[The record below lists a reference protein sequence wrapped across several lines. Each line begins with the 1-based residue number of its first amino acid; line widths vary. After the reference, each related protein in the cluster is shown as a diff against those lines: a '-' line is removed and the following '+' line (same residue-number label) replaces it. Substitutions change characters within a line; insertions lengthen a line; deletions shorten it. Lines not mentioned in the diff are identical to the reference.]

1 MNSMLPRVLE
11 WGPPSIVMK
20 PSLLV
25 FLCLSGVWAQTPA
38 APTLPELPDE
48 TVVATFDDG
57 GTFTM
62 GEFKKIY
69 SFMPPEQQRLVLQDR
84 KAFLQQ
90 WALMRKLALM
100 AEAAK
105 LDQQSPTKDAIR
117 YNRTQIMSQAELD
130 HVLQSIEVEPAEI
143 VKYYD
148 INKDKY
154 RQVHVRAIYIAFGG
168 KKLSEEDARA
178 KAAKIVGQARGGADF
193 IKLVKENSD
202 DETSRAKDGDFATLR
217 PGDNIPD
224 AVRAA
229 VFSLKQKGDV
239 SDPVRQPNGFYLFR
253 ADEVVQTPLSQIRDQ
268 IFTEIKQKHF
278 ADWLEQSNKDAKV
291 TFSNPAFIGSAPA
304 QPAK

>member
-1 MNSMLPRVLE
+1 MRLPSVLAFVCLTAA
-11 WGPPSIVMK
+11 WAQNQPA
-20 PSLLV
+20 PSL
-25 FLCLSGVWAQTPA
+25 PD
-38 APTLPELPDE
+38 LPDE

-69 SFMPPEQQRLVLQDR
+69 AFMPPEQQRMVLQDR

-90 WALMRKLALM
+90 WAFMRKLARM

-105 LDQQSPTKDAIR
+105 LDQQSPTKEALA
-117 YNRTQIMSQAELD
+117 YNRTQIMSQAQLD
-130 HVLQSIEVEPAEI
+130 HTLQSIEVGPAEI

-168 KKLSEEDARA
+168 KKLSEDAAKA
-178 KAAKIVGQARGGADF
+178 KAAKLAEQARGGADF

-217 PGDNIPD
+217 PADNIPD
-224 AVRAA
+224 AVRTA
-229 VFSLKQKGDV
+229 VFALKQKGDV
-239 SDPVRQPNGFYLFR
+239 SDPVRQPNGFYVFR
-253 ADEVVQTPLSQIRDQ
+253 ADEVIVTPLSRIRDQ

-278 ADWLEQSNKDAKV
+278 SEWLEQSNKGAKLLF
-291 TFSNPAFIGSAPA
+291 TNPAFIGASPA
-304 QPAK
+304 QAAK